1 MNQPKKLP
9 DPEKLK
15 RTHER
20 FQETNRQL
28 EILDLKLAQLN
39 AMMEIELCQQ
49 RLERLERRKKFA
61 IAKETQ
67 ES

>member
-1 MNQPKKLP
+1 MNQPKKVP

-20 FQETNRQL
+20 FQQTIYQL
-28 EILDLKLAQLN
+28 DMLNLRLEELN
-39 AMMEIELCQQ
+39 AMLESDLRRQK
-49 RLERLERRKKFA
+49 LERLERRRKLA

>member
-1 MNQPKKLP
+1 MNQPKKFL
-9 DPEKLK
+9 DPEKAK
-15 RTHER
+15 RTVER
-20 FQETNRQL
+20 LQKTNHQL

-61 IAKETQ
+61 IAKETK
-67 ES
+67 E

>member
-49 RLERLERRKKFA
+49 RLERLERRQKLT
-61 IAKETQ
+61 ITSESKE
-67 ES
+67 